1 DSNQM
6 KINAGVHRNCL
17 SLSRSY
23 STGLNQSSNKES
35 LSRYE
40 QSCYTIISISD
51 NSKQIVDCQ
60 IIIVNIRQKDYAKK
74 ISSYLVHHGLSTSVI
89 LLREDYALT
98 EAIKNAVR
106 EQSLYGIIAMP
117 MDEKRR
123 TASFHILY
131 GQTEEHRNLKLQDGY
146 YIILTNFTCY
156 KQ

>member
-1 DSNQM
+1 NSNEM
-6 KINAGVHRNCL
+6 KINAGVRRNCL

-35 LSRYE
+35 
-40 QSCYTIISISD
+40 CYTIISFDFFLIRTK
-51 NSKQIVDCQ
+51 NNEIK
-60 IIIVNIRQKDYAKK
+60 NIYFLNKSRYYAEE
-74 ISSYLVHHGLSTSVI
+74 ISSHLVYHGLSTSVI
-89 LLREDYALT
+89 LLRKDYTLT
-98 EAIKNAVR
+98 EAIKNAAR
-106 EQSLYGIIAMP
+106 EKSLYGIIAMP